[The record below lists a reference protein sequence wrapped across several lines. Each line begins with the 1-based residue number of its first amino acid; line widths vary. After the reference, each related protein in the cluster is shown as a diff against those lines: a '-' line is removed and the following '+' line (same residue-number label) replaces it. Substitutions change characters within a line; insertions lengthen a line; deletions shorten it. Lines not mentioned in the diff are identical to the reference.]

1 MKEFMMVFR
10 SEKMDYSKLTPEQ
23 TQAILKQWQDW
34 MGGIASKGQFIGTN
48 RLFPEGKTIKANK
61 VVSDGPYMEGKE
73 LIGGYLIV
81 KADSIDEAVAIA
93 KGCPVFSNGGH
104 VEIRPVM
111 PMQGAMQSQDSVNE
125 KATA

>member
-1 MKEFMMVFR
+1 MKEFLMIFR

-23 TQAILKQWQDW
+23 TQSILKQWQDW
-34 MGGIASKGQFIGTN
+34 MGGIASKGQFVGTN
-48 RLFPEGKTIKANK
+48 RLFPEGKTVKANK

-81 KADSIDEAVAIA
+81 NAESLEEAAEIA
-93 KGCPVFSNGGH
+93 KGCPIFNFNGH
-104 VEIRPVM
+104 VEVRPVM
-111 PMQGAMQSQDSVNE
+111 PMEMSAKPEDARSQ

>member
-1 MKEFMMVFR
+1 MKEFLMIFR
-10 SEKMDYSKLTPEQ
+10 SEQMDYSKLSPEQ

-34 MGGIASKGQFIGTN
+34 MGGIAAKGNFGGTN
-48 RLFPEGKTIKANK
+48 RLFPEGKTIKPNK

-81 KADSIDEAVAIA
+81 KADSIDEAVEMG
-93 KGCPVFSNGGH
+93 KGCPIFNNGGH
-104 VEIRPVM
+104 VEVRPVM
-111 PMQGAMQSQDSVNE
+111 PMQGAVQSQDSFNQ